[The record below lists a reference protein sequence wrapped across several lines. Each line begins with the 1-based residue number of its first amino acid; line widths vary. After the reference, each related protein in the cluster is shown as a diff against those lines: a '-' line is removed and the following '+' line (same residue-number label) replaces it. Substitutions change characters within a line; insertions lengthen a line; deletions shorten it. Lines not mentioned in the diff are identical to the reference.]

1 MALTGLVWYGFL
13 AGHLL
18 GNLQLLLPDGGLA
31 VDAYADLLHQAATLV
46 IPTEVILLL
55 ALGLHIYSATSLSR
69 EAAAA
74 RPIGYRSLQSVGK
87 RSLASRSMIWSGLL
101 LAVFLVVHIVTFKY
115 GERIDGSLYR
125 LVDSTFAQ
133 PLWAGF
139 YLLVMAALG
148 LHLWHALQS
157 AFQTLGL
164 SARPTLRRLSIALCI
179 LIAGGFALIPAAM
192 FAAG

>member
-13 AGHLL
+13 VGHLA
-18 GNLQLLLPDGGLA
+18 GNLQLLLPDGGVA
-31 VDAYADLLHQAATLV
+31 FDVYAELLHQAKALV
-46 IPTEVILLL
+46 IPTEVILLV
-55 ALGLHIYSATSLSR
+55 ALGLHIYCAASLSR

-74 RPIGYRSLQSVGK
+74 RPVGYRRLQSVGS

-101 LAVFLVVHIVTFKY
+101 IAVFLVVHIITFKY
-115 GERIDGSLYR
+115 GERVDGSLYG
-125 LVDSTFAQ
+125 LVNSTFAQ

-164 SARPTLRRLSIALCI
+164 SARPTLRRISIALCI